1 MRSTRFRLL
10 LAALV
15 LLTAPLALSAAPATS
30 APTCIGNPEL
40 KPLRPLTVQTAKGE
54 FRFLVEVADTERER
68 ELGLMCR
75 RSLAPDRGMLFDF
88 GRERPDAAFW
98 MRNTLIP
105 LDIIYIRRDGIVRSI
120 IRNARPLDETPRPAG
135 GPILGVLELA
145 GGRAAQI
152 GLQPG
157 DRIDFP
163 VFRSRP

>member
-15 LLTAPLALSAAPATS
+15 LLTAPLAISAAPAAS

-40 KPLRPLTVQTAKGE
+40 KPLRPLTVRTAKGE
-54 FRFLVEVADTERER
+54 FRFLVEVADSDRER
-68 ELGLMCR
+68 ELGMMCR

-105 LDIIYIRRDGIVRSI
+105 LDIIYIRRDGVVRSI

-163 VFRSRP
+163 IFRSRP

>member
-1 MRSTRFRLL
+1 MRSALL
-10 LAALV
+10 FLW
-15 LLTAPLALSAAPATS
+15 LLGLLCMSAPA
-30 APTCIGNPEL
+30 AANCVGNPEL
-40 KPLRPLTVQTAKGE
+40 KPLRPLTVSTEKGR
-54 FRFLVEVADTERER
+54 FQFLVEVADTDRER

-88 GRERPDAAFW
+88 VRERPDAAFW

-105 LDIIYIRRDGIVRSI
+105 LDIIYIRKDGVVRSI

-152 GLQPG
+152 GLKPG
-157 DRIDFP
+157 DKVEFP
-163 VFRSRP
+163 IFRDRP